1 MVAGSTMPVFP
12 LNRDEI
18 QDITIY
24 LMTLLDNRDRARYL
38 PLLAKKAA
46 MEPAPEKTLPTPEE
60 GPAQRASGTL
70 VEFNYDGKRL
80 FTGAGCVLCHTIE
93 ASGGEVGPALTY
105 IGRKRSAENL
115 ERLLK
120 DPEEILPG
128 GKMPQLYLNSLQ
140 IKALVRYLGER
151 R

>member
-1 MVAGSTMPVFP
+1 MPVFP

-38 PLLAKKAA
+38 PLLAKKEVIESASQKTVSAA
-46 MEPAPEKTLPTPEE
+46 DE
-60 GPAQRASGTL
+60 GPAPRASASS
-70 VEFNYDGKRL
+70 VEFNYDGKKL
-80 FTGAGCVLCHTIE
+80 FTGAGCVICHTIA

-105 IGRKRSAENL
+105 IGRKRGAENL